1 MAAQARR
8 RKPGLHRRLLKR
20 ARIPLILRLSREIA
34 SRTAATAMGRKI
46 GVAGRA
52 GIGRNVTK
60 AARKSGA
67 DYT

>member
-1 MAAQARR
+1 
-8 RKPGLHRRLLKR
+8 LKR

-46 GVAGRA
+46 GIAGRA